1 MMTGAVAGDKHGGP
15 RMDTRFEKLLD
26 QLQRGRI
33 DRRTFMV
40 RAVALGVTGSAVFSA
55 LSRVGL
61 AEAQGEKA
69 TDIGNPDIPH
79 ITTTDKGTIKLY
91 SSWPYTGIMKA
102 IGADA
107 VEATKLALSD
117 YGNAAGGFALE
128 YVSLDDG
135 IAANNGGWDAGAESA
150 NANKALADPDAMVYL
165 GTYNSGA
172 AKISIPIMNEA
183 GMAQISFANTYPGLS
198 KKIEGLTE
206 EGEPD
211 VYYPSGKRNYMRVCP
226 ADDIQGVAQ
235 ANWAYN
241 EQGRK
246 KAYILDDKSLYGH
259 GVAAVFNNRFI
270 ELGGEV
276 LGFEGYDKE
285 LDNYETLMASIADK
299 GPDIVVIGATVEN
312 NPSKVL
318 QDMRSIMGDEV
329 LFLAPDGCNNTTFV
343 EGAADAAEGAWITF
357 AGYTP
362 DKLMEQGGPGGD
374 YVTRVM
380 ERLEYDSPNDIDA
393 YAVYAYETAVV
404 VIQTID
410 KIGVKDRAQM
420 LDTMFATEGFVS
432 LLGGT
437 WSFTESG
444 DTDSAIIGLAKVIDG
459 KITFQNV
466 IQ

>member
-1 MMTGAVAGDKHGGP
+1 MMTGAVAGDEHGGL
-15 RMDTRFEKLLD
+15 RMDSRLKFEKLLD

-183 GMAQISFANTYPGLS
+183 GMAQISF
-198 KKIEGLTE
+198 
-206 EGEPD
+206 
-211 VYYPSGKRNYMRVCP
+211 
-226 ADDIQGVAQ
+226 
-235 ANWAYN
+235 
-241 EQGRK
+241 
-246 KAYILDDKSLYGH
+246 
-259 GVAAVFNNRFI
+259 
-270 ELGGEV
+270 
-276 LGFEGYDKE
+276 
-285 LDNYETLMASIADK
+285 
-299 GPDIVVIGATVEN
+299 
-312 NPSKVL
+312 
-318 QDMRSIMGDEV
+318 
-329 LFLAPDGCNNTTFV
+329 
-343 EGAADAAEGAWITF
+343 
-357 AGYTP
+357 
-362 DKLMEQGGPGGD
+362 
-374 YVTRVM
+374 
-380 ERLEYDSPNDIDA
+380 
-393 YAVYAYETAVV
+393 
-404 VIQTID
+404 
-410 KIGVKDRAQM
+410 
-420 LDTMFATEGFVS
+420 
-432 LLGGT
+432 
-437 WSFTESG
+437 
-444 DTDSAIIGLAKVIDG
+444 
-459 KITFQNV
+459 
-466 IQ
+466 